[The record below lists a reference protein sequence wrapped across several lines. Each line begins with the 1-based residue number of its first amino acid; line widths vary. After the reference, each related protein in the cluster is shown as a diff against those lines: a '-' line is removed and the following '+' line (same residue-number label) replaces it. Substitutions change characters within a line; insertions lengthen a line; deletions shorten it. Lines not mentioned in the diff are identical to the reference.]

1 MESGIDTINE
11 NIIEEQLIQRRSKV
25 SKKLIVGLVA
35 AGLITITIATFLVG
49 YFAFGWF
56 QKPQDNVVQNTY
68 HKDQVMLFKEVKTM
82 RTEAKTKDQKDS
94 VDQTIT
100 TDFLVMVNS
109 KKKLNY
115 FGEINHL
122 YKATLVLL
130 KMETTEGTIG
140 GLNLLDKEAAEKF
153 LKNPEQF
160 DHPIKKSRTIRS
172 SYC

>member
-109 KKKLNY
+109 K
-115 FGEINHL
+115 
-122 YKATLVLL
+122 
-130 KMETTEGTIG
+130 
-140 GLNLLDKEAAEKF
+140 
-153 LKNPEQF
+153 EQ
-160 DHPIKKSRTIRS
+160 
-172 SYC
+172 